1 VLVKSGVS
9 EKLHAACIRAELG
22 KARHGGSHSATAK
35 APVTGRRMTTVVHV
49 MQAEPKKEEK
59 KGLMDS
65 IPAVGSHVDKT
76 VYVVLGSLSVAIFI
90 LTAVANVA
98 SSKPVSSV
106 SLYLRCVAVSC
117 LPCAPHP
124 RHAVPCRA
132 SWRSLVDRSGLSRG
146 ARACR

>member
-1 VLVKSGVS
+1 
-9 EKLHAACIRAELG
+9 
-22 KARHGGSHSATAK
+22 
-35 APVTGRRMTTVVHV
+35 MTTVVHV

>member
-1 VLVKSGVS
+1 
-9 EKLHAACIRAELG
+9 
-22 KARHGGSHSATAK
+22 
-35 APVTGRRMTTVVHV
+35 
-49 MQAEPKKEEK
+49 
-59 KGLMDS
+59 
-65 IPAVGSHVDKT
+65 VDKT

-106 SLYLRCVAVSC
+106 SLYLRCVALCC
-117 LPCAPHP
+117 LPCVPHP

-146 ARACR
+146 ARACRCHSPFEKSSRTPQCSSATSGTPRCTA